1 MIKKLLTIAALAL
14 PLMAANA
21 QESVEKVVFEEDFS
35 LMTKGEV
42 GNPDTETT
50 IVEDGAIKPEYTHK
64 PG

>member
-21 QESVEKVVFEEDFS
+21 QESVAQVVFEEDFS

-42 GNPDTETT
+42 GAPADD
-50 IVEDGAIKPEYTHK
+50 IICEDGVIKSEYTHK
-64 PG
+64 A